1 MKNHRDVCSAT
12 AAGYVEFK
20 GLPGRVQS
28 GCPNTPDYK
37 SRYCLLHK
45 PAVAIHTST
54 DGGLAQSQKDST
66 SKDSQEDQVG
76 LIIGK
81 RTTRQ
86 SVLYEVVWLGRPVT
100 ESS

>member
-1 MKNHRDVCSAT
+1 MIDGNMKNHRDVCSAT

-54 DGGLAQSQKDST
+54 DDDGLAQSQKDST
-66 SKDSQEDQVG
+66 SKE
-76 LIIGK
+76 
-81 RTTRQ
+81 
-86 SVLYEVVWLGRPVT
+86 
-100 ESS
+100 